1 MEDREGRM
9 RERWDERKGDREE
22 RGGEEEE
29 RRKRKKLGDMT
40 NTLTHR
46 Q

>member
-1 MEDREGRM
+1 MLEDREGRM

-29 RRKRKKLGDMT
+29 EKEARPQMCSAEPA
-40 NTLTHR
+40 